1 MTGMIGVEQVE
12 EHEDGS
18 ATYQFH
24 LDNNCAKLLQEEG
37 LKLVLYCAAAK
48 LDLQVVY
55 DFIEDHIRQQKEEL
69 TEYVFGVQDGETISP
84 MTEEERKRAK
94 EKEKANNVWR
104 KCVSCG
110 GPAQD
115 KFCGFCLEEE

>member
-55 DFIEDHIRQQKEEL
+55 DFIEDHISQQKEEL
-69 TEYVFGVQDGETISP
+69 TEYIFGVQDGETIRP

-94 EKEKANNVWR
+94 EKEKAN
-104 KCVSCG
+104 KD
-110 GPAQD
+110 D
-115 KFCGFCLEEE
+115 K

>member
-1 MTGMIGVEQVE
+1 MTGMIGVEHVE

-24 LDNNCAKLLQEEG
+24 MDNNCAKLLQEEG

-55 DFIEDHIRQQKEEL
+55 DFIEDHIRYEADEL
-69 TEYVFGVQDGETISP
+69 TEYEFDT
-84 MTEEERKRAK
+84 
-94 EKEKANNVWR
+94 N

-110 GPAQD
+110 NPSKED
-115 KFCGFCLEEE
+115 FCEFCLKEE

>member
-24 LDNNCAKLLQEEG
+24 LDSNCAKLLQEEG

-55 DFIEDHIRQQKEEL
+55 DFIEDHINQEKQEL
-69 TEYVFGVQDGETISP
+69 TEYIFGVQDISP
-84 MTEEERKRAK
+84 MTEEERNRAK
-94 EKEKANNVWR
+94 EKEKAN
-104 KCVSCG
+104 K
-110 GPAQD
+110 D
-115 KFCGFCLEEE
+115 DE

>member
-1 MTGMIGVEQVE
+1 MTDSGMIGVEQVE

-48 LDLQVVY
+48 LDLQIVY
-55 DFIEDHIRQQKEEL
+55 DFIEDHIKQEKNEL
-69 TEYVFGVQDGETISP
+69 TEYIFGDVNE
-84 MTEEERKRAK
+84 
-94 EKEKANNVWR
+94 
-104 KCVSCG
+104 
-110 GPAQD
+110 
-115 KFCGFCLEEE
+115 

>member
-55 DFIEDHIRQQKEEL
+55 DFIEDHVKYETDEL
-69 TEYVFGVQDGETISP
+69 TEYEFDT
-84 MTEEERKRAK
+84 
-94 EKEKANNVWR
+94 N

-110 GPAQD
+110 NPSKED
-115 KFCGFCLEEE
+115 FCEFCLKEE

>member
-1 MTGMIGVEQVE
+1 MTGVIGVEQVE

-24 LDNNCAKLLQEEG
+24 LDGNCAKLLQEEG

-48 LDLQVVY
+48 LDLQIVY
-55 DFIEDHIRQQKEEL
+55 DFIEDHIRYETDVL
-69 TEYVFGVQDGETISP
+69 TEYEFGTDGT
-84 MTEEERKRAK
+84 
-94 EKEKANNVWR
+94 N

-110 GPAQD
+110 NPAQD
-115 KFCGFCLEEE
+115 DFCEFCLKEE